1 MATLTELRVHV
12 VVLWQGDVIHTA
24 LLAPG
29 RTFVMGDAEGAWPC
43 PASALG
49 GARSHVL
56 LRVEPHGAH
65 FLPPAGP
72 ARWIACGEHASAK
85 LERFTVLASA
95 GVVDGQIRR
104 FRTGRWDAR
113 LVATLGVTA
122 LAHLTLLALS
132 AFSVP
137 TLDDTALLE
146 PVPEL
151 APVISLALGS
161 FAEPELD
168 VPEPDIAPE
177 PSEWLY
183 LIDGW
188 ARCGNEFEMGT
199 RTLVADG
206 RYGIAG
212 PKDNPDPHR
221 PSETGPARPA
231 LEALA
236 NLAPATPDASVP
248 EKHKNPH
255 TLTAPWGR
263 ETALG
268 TDPESTRAPMYGD
281 TIAESWGEDS
291 DGKRR
296 TLGGTAKLLQVAEAA
311 PDAPR
316 LPPRVVH
323 TGLRVAGALGQTQVS
338 DTMLTQLRAFRACYA
353 ASVNDASEQHRLE
366 LTLEIGPDGS
376 VTRGSASDVDSVD
389 PNVVNCM
396 LKAARALRFESAS
409 GQTEVTYPL
418 LLIPPAPDASQGA

>member
-1 MATLTELRVHV
+1 MTTLAELRVHV
-12 VVLWQGDVIHTA
+12 VVLWQGDIIHTA

-29 RTFVMGDAEGAWPC
+29 RSFVLGDAQDAWPC

-49 GARSHVL
+49 GVRSHVL

-65 FLPPAGP
+65 FLPPGGP
-72 ARWIACGEHASAK
+72 AAWIACGEHASVK
-85 LERFTVLASA
+85 LGDFTVLASA
-95 GVVDGQIRR
+95 GVVDGQVRH
-104 FRTGRWDAR
+104 FRTTRWDAR
-113 LVATLGVTA
+113 LVATLGLTA
-122 LAHLTLLALS
+122 LAHVVLLALS

-137 TLDDTALLE
+137 PLDDTAPLE

-151 APVISLALGS
+151 APVVSFALGS

-168 VPEPDIAPE
+168 VREPDIAPE
-177 PSEWLY
+177 PSEWTY

-199 RTLVADG
+199 PTLPVDG

-212 PKDNPDPHR
+212 PKDNPDPHL
-221 PSETGPARPA
+221 PSENGPARPA

-236 NLAPATPDASVP
+236 NLAPAKPDASTP

-268 TDPESTRAPMYGD
+268 TDPESARAPMFGEEV
-281 TIAESWGEDS
+281 TESRGEDF

-296 TLGGTAKLLQVAEAA
+296 SPGGTAKLLQIAEAA
-311 PDAPR
+311 PAAPR

-323 TGLRVAGALGQTQVS
+323 TGLRVAGALDQTRVES
-338 DTMLTQLRAFRACYA
+338 TMLTQLGAFRACYA
-353 ASVNDASEQHRLE
+353 ASVNDASERDRLE

-376 VTRGSASDVDSVD
+376 VTHGSASDVESVD
-389 PNVVNCM
+389 PSVVNCM
-396 LKAARALRFESAS
+396 LQAARALRFDSAS
-409 GQTEVTYPL
+409 GETEVTYPL
-418 LLIPPAPDASQGA
+418 LLIPPAPVT